1 MYTTFINY
9 TNEDEI
15 LAKRIYA
22 DLLKAGIRPWMTIY
36 DAAPGDDREA
46 VTQTALENSPHV
58 VVIVTKKSQRDQSV
72 VNLTTQAA
80 GKNVIGVLADLGVR
94 SPEGAK
100 EVKLKRR
107 YGEALQELAT
117 LLPADSEPLSEVP
130 PFQQGNEAYALEDY
144 DGAVEQYTAA
154 IKADETHAA
163 AYNGRAAAYN
173 AVRQHQKALDDVNK
187 AIELNPE
194 VPKYYRNRSLALS
207 GLRRHE
213 EALADDQKGL
223 ELEPS
228 SSRVWS
234 SYGMTLLA
242 LGRFDEARAA
252 VEKALELRPNEA
264 HYLYQL
270 GVIASQAGNL
280 EAALECYTKALALDP
295 ENADIE
301 SGRRLVLGRLGR
313 YDEVLA
319 EVDRE
324 MKKNP
329 RKGGVYITRSLIN
342 FYMERYEDAV
352 KDATMALE
360 RGQASQ
366 PAAYYN
372 RAIAHWK
379 AGHIDQAKAD
389 LLLAI
394 SLMPELGSAAGIQAS
409 AESELTREPGL
420 AILETLQ
427 TEGKLPS

>member
-1 MYTTFINY
+1 
-9 TNEDEI
+9 
-15 LAKRIYA
+15 
-22 DLLKAGIRPWMTIY
+22 
-36 DAAPGDDREA
+36 
-46 VTQTALENSPHV
+46 
-58 VVIVTKKSQRDQSV
+58 
-72 VNLTTQAA
+72 
-80 GKNVIGVLADLGVR
+80 
-94 SPEGAK
+94 
-100 EVKLKRR
+100 
-107 YGEALQELAT
+107 
-117 LLPADSEPLSEVP
+117 
-130 PFQQGNEAYALEDY
+130 
-144 DGAVEQYTAA
+144 
-154 IKADETHAA
+154 
-163 AYNGRAAAYN
+163 
-173 AVRQHQKALDDVNK
+173 
-187 AIELNPE
+187 
-194 VPKYYRNRSLALS
+194 
-207 GLRRHE
+207 
-213 EALADDQKGL
+213 
-223 ELEPS
+223 
-228 SSRVWS
+228 
-234 SYGMTLLA
+234 MTLLA